1 VERNAHRLLALVG
14 DLLFLAQIEA
24 GKLSL
29 EIGAVDLSAIAAE
42 SVETARPLAE
52 EKGITLTLA
61 TGPLALIAGDRA
73 RLAQLL
79 DNLISNGVKFTPA
92 GGRVDVR
99 VRGQRGQAV
108 IEVRDTGMGIP
119 SEEQKHLFERF
130 FRAAQA
136 TEQAI
141 PGTGLGLA
149 ISKAIV
155 HGHGG
160 QITLASSEGSGTTF
174 RVSIPVRQR
183 QHEDVE
189 QAEVAS

>member
-1 VERNAHRLLALVG
+1 V
-14 DLLFLAQIEA
+14 
-24 GKLSL
+24 
-29 EIGAVDLSAIAAE
+29 GAVDLSAIAAE

-52 EKGITLTLA
+52 EKDVTLTLA

-73 RLAQLL
+73 RIAQLL
-79 DNLISNGVKFTPA
+79 DNLISNGIKFTPS

-99 VRGQRGQAV
+99 VRGQRGNAV

-119 SEEQKHLFERF
+119 AEEQQHLFERF
-130 FRAAQA
+130 FRTSRA

-160 QITLASSEGSGTTF
+160 RITLTSDEGAGTTF
-174 RVSIPVRQR
+174 RISIPIGQT
-183 QHEDVE
+183 
-189 QAEVAS
+189 QAEPVASEEVAS